1 MSMTPKTNPLPW
13 WTWVV
18 PLFVLH
24 LGSEVSVLLRYD
36 QGVSAYYV
44 PTAISVI
51 LIYWW
56 GPLRVLPAV
65 FINATLSTIL
75 WDVTR
80 VYLWPVY
87 AITDVLL
94 AFLSWYLFLYK
105 AKGKF
110 WIPDIK
116 NLLQFLSLGIIV
128 PVIVEIIYLEAT
140 QIYFGDQNAEQF
152 VNHTVLNLLSEFS
165 SNFGFTLPFLYYI
178 TPFMQKRGL
187 LLYSV
192 ESETHQSLK
201 QKHYVEIAIMYG
213 LLICMTFVLA
223 FEKYWFM
230 YGCFP
235 LYAAIRFGFGQ
246 AILMNCYI
254 FFITYIL
261 PLLLRSTPNTDL
273 QIDMEFTYIHIGTSL
288 LYVFSAITGRVIS
301 DLRKAE
307 EQLLLRNKELEVTNK
322 ELDRFSYSVS
332 HDLSAPLKSILGLV
346 NITRMSNDQRDQH
359 EYITKI
365 ESSVLKL
372 ESFIKEVLDYSR
384 DKRQEL
390 VVEQIQL
397 KELCTEILD
406 SLKFLD
412 GYHKIQ
418 MDTIDLKP
426 VQINNDKT
434 RLKIIIHN
442 LLINAIL
449 FQKKFS
455 EHKPYIKISSRQV
468 NNIIV
473 IKIEDNGEGI
483 KPDHQKK
490 IFEMFFRGTSH
501 SKGSGL
507 GLYIAKE
514 AASKIDGRISVSS
527 EYGKGSTFTIE
538 LKNLPLNLN

>member
-1 MSMTPKTNPLPW
+1 MNMTLKASPLPW
-13 WTWVV
+13 WTWIV

-36 QGVSAYYV
+36 QGVSAYYL

-56 GPLRVLPAV
+56 GPFRVLPAV
-65 FINATLSTIL
+65 FINATLSTFL

-116 NLLQFLSLGIIV
+116 NLLKYLSLGIIV
-128 PVIVEIIYLEAT
+128 PVIVEILYLEAT
-140 QIYFGDQNAEQF
+140 QIFFGDQNAEQF
-152 VNHTVLNLLSEFS
+152 VNHTILNLVSEFS

-178 TPFMQKRGL
+178 TPFMQKRDL
-187 LLYSV
+187 LLYPV
-192 ESETHQSLK
+192 EVEKHQSLK
-201 QKHYVEIAIMYG
+201 QKQYVEIAVMYG
-213 LLICMTFVLA
+213 VLICMTFVLA
-223 FEKYWFM
+223 FGKYWFI

-246 AILMNCYI
+246 AILMNCFI
-254 FFITYIL
+254 FFVTYIL

-307 EQLLLRNKELEVTNK
+307 EQLRLRNKELETTNK

-390 VVEQIQL
+390 IIEQIQL
-397 KELCTEILD
+397 KDLCTEILD
-406 SLKFLD
+406 GLKFLD

-418 MDTIDLKP
+418 MDTVDLKP
-426 VQINNDKT
+426 VRINNDRT

-442 LLINAIL
+442 LLTNAIL

-455 EHKPYIKISSRQV
+455 EHKPYVKISSRQMD
-468 NNIIV
+468 NIIV
-473 IKIEDNGEGI
+473 IQIEDNGEGI
-483 KPDHQKK
+483 KLDHQKK
-490 IFEMFFRGTSH
+490 IFEMFFRGTSN

-538 LKNLPLNLN
+538 LKNLPLN